1 MKDHRKKLGKAIPV
15 RMSAAEFSYLKEESV
30 HSEVSMA
37 RLLVSS
43 FVNRERP
50 TRESLRQR
58 EEVIFLLGRL
68 HEHLRALRRDESAF
82 GEYHSRTLDTL
93 TSDVRAAL
101 VKVGAAYSRRE
112 W

>member
-1 MKDHRKKLGKAIPV
+1 LNDHRKKLGKAIPV

-37 RLLVSS
+37 RILVHS
-43 FVNRERP
+43 FTNRERP

-68 HEHLRALRRDESAF
+68 HDHLRTLRRDDLAF
-82 GEYHSRTLDTL
+82 DVYHSRTLDSL
-93 TSDVRAAL
+93 TSDLRAAL